1 MKNGVFLTLCVSV
14 CLSGSLVSAQADPM
28 YSSIESDANT
38 YLTGENG
45 SDESF
50 VLDEQD
56 QTIDP
61 LEADAVV
68 GFTNSNG
75 TFSGSVSGDAT
86 FSDSNSGSFF
96 ASTQFQGTDSGS
108 PDAMGQFGHTF
119 SSQFEYRFVVDSEG
133 TLEID
138 GTLFNSD
145 TVFESFVRVA
155 VSSEFVQGGG
165 FSGNFFDQ
173 NVLDTQNVGTLKFGY
188 SVPLNAASGSYRLRL
203 FISTS
208 GQGQREQSEVLSSLT
223 SSFEIQV
230 QNPCPADLSGDGM
243 LDFFDV
249 SAFLT
254 AFSSMDPVADFN
266 NDGAF
271 DFFDVSVFLSEFAA
285 GCP

>member
-14 CLSGSLVSAQADPM
+14 CFSGSLVSAQADPM
-28 YSSIESDANT
+28 YSSIESDAIV

-45 SDESF
+45 SDELF

-56 QTIDP
+56 QTIVP
-61 LEADAVV
+61 LEAEAVV

-75 TFSGSVSGDAT
+75 MFSGSVSGDAT
-86 FSDSNSGSFF
+86 FSDSKSGSFF

-108 PDAMGQFGHTF
+108 PDAMGSFGHTF
-119 SSQFEYRFVVDSEG
+119 SSQFEYQFVVDSEG

-138 GTLFNSD
+138 GTLFNNS

-165 FSGNFFDQ
+165 FTGNFFDQ
-173 NVLDTQNVGTLKFGY
+173 NVLDTQNVGTLAFGF

-203 FISTS
+203 TISTS
-208 GQGQREQSEVLSSLT
+208 GIGQRDQSEVLSSLT
-223 SSFEIQV
+223 SSFVIQV